1 MPKLSSPKVWNLV
14 AIIVLGG
21 MATEQILGFRD
32 NNPTALMVWISSA
45 IAIGAVAWGLS
56 NYKKPCNWFIPRL
69 YAFATVPNLML
80 LFDAQSWTK
89 FWGGL
94 AGAVIFTLIISGF
107 LAPYKDFHK
116 SPKRK

>member
-32 NNPTALMVWISSA
+32 DNSTALVMWISSA
-45 IAIGAVAWGLS
+45 IAIGAVVWGLS
-56 NYKKPCNWFIPRL
+56 NYKKPCDWFIPRL
-69 YAFATVPNLML
+69 YAFAAVPNLML

-94 AGAVIFTLIISGF
+94 AGAVIFTLILSGF
-107 LAPYKDFHK
+107 LALYKDFHK